1 MANLTNK
8 QIKDGYPNLV
18 TVGDTTQE
26 DPTSG
31 ELQNGVGNAITQLNI
46 SGDISATGDVSGSTV
61 TGDGAAVTNLNADNL
76 ASGTIPDSRFPAT
89 LPALSGE
96 NLTGLIEPFVQV
108 SWNTNYFNLTNNVD
122 NYIPFDAQDF
132 NSAPAM
138 FRFVN
143 PGTSDAR
150 IQILEDGFYEIYS
163 RVHMYD
169 LGGNVDILVR
179 LLTSQTS
186 TGAMT
191 NDTLLS
197 DKKFAELNADQLM
210 VGYAVTD
217 LTAGTYVNIA
227 VHPNANQPFPSN
239 SDNTPTELIIRKI
252 GKPVSDIYAAVNGNE
267 FEWNGLTYKVIVK
280 NGLAWLDRNLGA
292 TQVAT
297 SSTDADSYG
306 DLYQWGRFSD
316 GHQLRT
322 SSTTS
327 SLSGDD
333 WPGHG
338 DFIIAAPSPYYWQ
351 DPQNDNLWQ
360 GSNSANNP
368 CPPGW
373 RLPTEAEWE
382 TERLSWSSLNS
393 AGAYASSLKLTMAGF
408 RNNNDG
414 LLGLVGS
421 KGHYWS
427 SSIDGTATRI
437 LFFDSSVA
445 NTGSSFRAAGYSV
458 RCVRDL

>member
-46 SGDISATGDVSGSTV
+46 SGDISATGGVSGATV
-61 TGDGAAVTNLNADNL
+61 TGDGAAITNLNA
-76 ASGTIPDSRFPAT
+76 
-89 LPALSGE
+89 E
-96 NLTGLIEPFVQV
+96 NLSTGIISSQRIIEPFVQV

-122 NYIPFDAQDF
+122 NYIPFDAQDY

-239 SDNTPTELIIRKI
+239 SDNTPTELVIRKI

-297 SSTDADSYG
+297 SSTDAAAYG

-327 SLSGDD
+327 ILSNND

-338 DFIIAAPSPYYWQ
+338 DFITTSSSPFDWRS
-351 DPQNDNLWQ
+351 PQNDNLWQ
-360 GSNSANNP
+360 GANSANNP

-382 TERLSWSSLNS
+382 TERQSWSSDNS
-393 AGAYASSLKLTMAGF
+393 AGAFSSTLKLPVGGF
-408 RNNNDG
+408 RNNDG
-414 LLGLVGS
+414 GS
-421 KGHYWS
+421 LDYVDSIGVYWS
-427 SSIDGTATRI
+427 STVASSVSRRLAFDGT
-437 LFFDSSVA
+437 SSGIFSDPRA
-445 NTGSSFRAAGYSV
+445 NGDSV